1 MLRRGRIPYR
11 AKSDECRS
19 GATRLRKLV
28 VGVGVVVAVGVA
40 VVVGVMVVVAVGVVV
55 AVVVAVVMS
64 TIYLAS
70 NWDSKPRMRALRDQI
85 QLRGHTVLSSWLD
98 DPTTEYIV
106 GSPLDALKDF
116 DEIRQCDLLICD
128 TAESSNTGGREV
140 EFGFAWGRNID
151 VWLIGPRRNIFHA
164 IADRHYTNWVDALR
178 ALDGGTDA

>member
-1 MLRRGRIPYR
+1 M
-11 AKSDECRS
+11 
-19 GATRLRKLV
+19 T
-28 VGVGVVVAVGVA
+28 
-40 VVVGVMVVVAVGVVV
+40 
-55 AVVVAVVMS
+55 

-106 GSPLDALKDF
+106 DSPNDARNDL
-116 DEIRQCDLLICD
+116 DEIRRCDLVVCD
-128 TAESSNTGGREV
+128 TAEQSNTGGREV
-140 EFGFAWGRNID
+140 EVGFAMGRALP
-151 VWLIGPRRNIFHA
+151 VWIIGPQRNIFHA